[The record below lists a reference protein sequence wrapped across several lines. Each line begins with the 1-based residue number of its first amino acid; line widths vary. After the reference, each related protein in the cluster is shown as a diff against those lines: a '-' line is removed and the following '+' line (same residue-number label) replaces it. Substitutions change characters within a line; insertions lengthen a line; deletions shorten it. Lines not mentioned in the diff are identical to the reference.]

1 MMPGSCRLHCS
12 LYPLSPV
19 EADRAIA
26 VIRQCWAAPHAVRRG
41 NRQGA
46 ILLELTIEALL
57 PENESAE
64 ALLDR
69 ISIALWQ
76 KIGRFVRI
84 AHDFSIDTKPSGNVQ
99 LEEPDYIR
107 LMRHT

>member
-1 MMPGSCRLHCS
+1 MSSTCRLHCS
-12 LYPLSPV
+12 LYPLSPA
-19 EADRAIA
+19 EAERAIK
-26 VIRQCWAAPHAVRRG
+26 VVRHCWAAPHAVRRA

-64 ALLDR
+64 ALVNR
-69 ISIALWQ
+69 ISIALWL

-84 AHDFSIDTKPSGNVQ
+84 AHDYAVDTKPSGNLQ

-107 LMRHT
+107 LMRDH